1 MQTITSP
8 YPTEQGNMLY
18 VRCGIG
24 STPANQNMQR
34 MVSSASL
41 NTPSVA
47 ACGATTVWAN
57 GPIAPPSFHFRSTKQ
72 KQPTHWKQKM
82 TTYTCAAYS
91 AHLKIHRADGCTE
104 NCTTDKDL
112 RSYIKMQ
119 DDLHSPKYFR
129 EAEDHSRMQPQ
140 DRPVLWRAVEHCKRT
155 GAIFV
160 AVSLTNFGKT
170 KAEGLRFL
178 KHANVPFRIE
188 RSPSCNLNNIDMA
201 IDFAEDNIN
210 AVAAR
215 TKAALDKI
223 QKQFGNGA
231 AHVSHAGN
239 MITKLGAPD
248 PSIANA
254 RKSEIAL
261 KRTLMY
267 FDMLYTYRQQG
278 MSFQR
283 IADEL
288 NSHGVPSPTSTKN
301 NPKLW
306 YASGVSNY
314 YKRGLNAHKNKA
326 KRNEAI

>member
-8 YPTEQGNMLY
+8 YPTEKENVLY
-18 VRCGIG
+18 LRYGKRSG
-24 STPANQNMQR
+24 STANQNMQR
-34 MVSSASL
+34 MVSSASKKE
-41 NTPSVA
+41 T
-47 ACGATTVWAN
+47 CGGIYVNASSWQD
-57 GPIAPPSFHFRSTKQ
+57 PPQAPPPIHFQSNKQ
-72 KQPTHWKQKM
+72 KQSNTWETKM
-82 TTYTCAAYS
+82 NTYTCAAYM
-91 AHLKIHRADGCTE
+91 RDTDDGRE
-104 NCTTDKDL
+104 L

-119 DDLHSPKYFR
+119 EDLHSPKYFR
-129 EAEDHSRMQPQ
+129 EAADHSRMQPQ
-140 DRPVLWRAVEHCKRT
+140 DRPVLWRAIEHCQKT
-155 GAIFV
+155 GAMFV
-160 AVSLTNFGKT
+160 AVSLNNFGKT

-188 RSPSCNLNNIDMA
+188 RSPSCNINNIDMA

-223 QKQFGNGA
+223 QQQFGDGA

-239 MITKLGAPD
+239 LISKLGAPD

-267 FDMLYTYRQQG
+267 FDMLYTYRKQG

-314 YKRGLNAHKNKA
+314 YKRGLNAHENKA
-326 KRNEAI
+326 KRNAEV

>member
-8 YPTEQGNMLY
+8 YPTEKGNVLY
-18 VRCGIG
+18 LRYGRGSG
-24 STPANQNMQR
+24 STANRTIQKMIA
-34 MVSSASL
+34 SASL
-41 NTPSVA
+41 STPSVA
-47 ACGATTVWAN
+47 ASGATTVWAN
-57 GPIAPPSFHFRSTKQ
+57 GPIAPPQFHFRSNTKQ
-72 KQPTHWKQKM
+72 KQSQHWKQKM
-82 TTYTCAAYS
+82 TTYTCAAYM
-91 AHLKIHRADGCTE
+91 RDTDDGRE
-104 NCTTDKDL
+104 L

-119 DDLHSPKYFR
+119 DNLHSPKYFR
-129 EAEDHSRMQPQ
+129 EAEDHSRMQPL
-140 DRPVLWRAVEHCKRT
+140 DRPVLWRAVEHCRKT

-188 RSPSCNLNNIDMA
+188 RSPSCNINNIDMA

-210 AVAAR
+210 AVASR

-223 QKQFGNGA
+223 QKQFGDGA
-231 AHVSHAGN
+231 AHISHAGN

-267 FDMLYTYRQQG
+267 FDMLYTYRKQG

-314 YKRGLNAHKNKA
+314 YKRGLDAHKNKA
-326 KRNEAI
+326 KRNEAV

>member
-1 MQTITSP
+1 MQPDEVDMATVSRYHSIRRGQ
-8 YPTEQGNMLY
+8 YPWINANVVGPAR
-18 VRCGIG
+18 VR
-24 STPANQNMQR
+24 SK
-34 MVSSASL
+34 SK
-41 NTPSVA
+41 TPSQMRRVSAGILVNHA
-47 ACGATTVWAN
+47 AV
-57 GPIAPPSFHFRSTKQ
+57 APPQNHFRSTKQ
-72 KQPTHWKQKM
+72 KQSQHWKKKM
-82 TTYTCAAYS
+82 TTDTHTCAAYM
-91 AHLKIHRADGCTE
+91 RDTDDGRE
-104 NCTTDKDL
+104 L

-129 EAEDHSRMQPQ
+129 EAEDHSRMQPL
-140 DRPVLWRAVEHCKRT
+140 DRPVLWRAVEHCRKT

-178 KHANVPFRIE
+178 KIANVPFRIE
-188 RSPSCNLNNIDMA
+188 RSPSCNINNIDMA

-223 QKQFGNGA
+223 QKQFGDGA

-267 FDMLYTYRQQG
+267 FDMLQTYRNQG
-278 MSFQR
+278 MSYQR

-326 KRNEAI
+326 KRNAEV

>member
-1 MQTITSP
+1 MQTASTYNYGWLFTGGTGSSLRGMVSDGMSVST
-8 YPTEQGNMLY
+8 YCLAGGLY
-18 VRCGIG
+18 V
-24 STPANQNMQR
+24 
-34 MVSSASL
+34 SASSWQD
-41 NTPSVA
+41 PPH
-47 ACGATTVWAN
+47 G
-57 GPIAPPSFHFRSTKQ
+57 PPSFHFQSTKQ
-72 KQPTHWKQKM
+72 KQSQQWKKKM
-82 TTYTCAAYS
+82 TTYTCAAYM
-91 AHLKIHRADGCTE
+91 RDTDDGRE
-104 NCTTDKDL
+104 L

-129 EAEDHSRMQPQ
+129 EAEDHSRMQPL
-140 DRPVLWRAVEHCKRT
+140 DRPVLWRAVEHCRKT

-188 RSPSCNLNNIDMA
+188 RSPSCNINNIDMA

-210 AVAAR
+210 AVASR

-223 QKQFGNGA
+223 QQQFGDGA
-231 AHVSHAGN
+231 AHISHAGN

-267 FDMLYTYRQQG
+267 FDMLYTYRKQG

-314 YKRGLNAHKNKA
+314 YKRGLDAHKNKA
-326 KRNEAI
+326 KRNEAV

>member
-1 MQTITSP
+1 MQTAVI
-8 YPTEQGNMLY
+8 NKVD
-18 VRCGIG
+18 VRHRKMVW
-24 STPANQNMQR
+24 SKFVPAWDAANIVMPCKTKN
-34 MVSSASL
+34 AHA
-41 NTPSVA
+41 TPSEMRRVQNNLFNHCTA
-47 ACGATTVWAN
+47 
-57 GPIAPPSFHFRSTKQ
+57 APPQNHFRSNTKQ
-72 KQPTHWKQKM
+72 KQSQHWKQKM
-82 TTYTCAAYS
+82 NKHTCAAYM
-91 AHLKIHRADGCTE
+91 RDTDDGRE
-104 NCTTDKDL
+104 L

-119 DDLHSPKYFR
+119 DNLHSPKYFK

-140 DRPVLWRAVEHCKRT
+140 DRPVLWRAIEHCQKT

-160 AVSLTNFGKT
+160 ANRLTQFGKT
-170 KAEGLRFL
+170 KAEALRFL
-178 KHANVPFRIE
+178 RTADVEFRIE
-188 RSPSCNLNNIDMA
+188 FSPCCNRNNIDMA

-210 AVAAR
+210 AVASR

-223 QKQFGNGA
+223 QQEFGHGS
-231 AHVSHAGN
+231 AHISHAGN

-267 FDMLYTYRQQG
+267 FDMLQTYRNQG

-314 YKRGLNAHKNKA
+314 YKRGKDAKQNKT
-326 KRNEAI
+326 KRNAAV

>member
-8 YPTEQGNMLY
+8 YPTERGNVLY
-18 VRCGIG
+18 LKYGKRSG
-24 STPANQNMQR
+24 STANQTIYKMIA
-34 MVSSASL
+34 SASL
-41 NTPSVA
+41 STPSVA
-47 ACGATTVWAN
+47 ASGATTVWAN
-57 GPIAPPSFHFRSTKQ
+57 GPAGPPSFHFRSTKQ
-72 KQPTHWKQKM
+72 KQPTQWKKKM
-82 TTYTCAAYS
+82 TTYTCAAYM
-91 AHLKIHRADGCTE
+91 RDTDDGRE
-104 NCTTDKDL
+104 L

-140 DRPVLWRAVEHCKRT
+140 DRPVLWRAIEHCQKT
-155 GAIFV
+155 GAIFT
-160 AVSLTNFGKT
+160 AVKLNSFGKT
-170 KAEGLRFL
+170 KAEALRFL
-178 KHANVPFRIE
+178 KHANVQFRIE
-188 RSPSCNLNNIDMA
+188 RSPSCNINNIDMA

-210 AVAAR
+210 AVASR

-223 QKQFGNGA
+223 QQQFGEGT
-231 AHVSHAGN
+231 AHISHAGAL
-239 MITKLGAPD
+239 ITKLGAPD

-267 FDMLYTYRQQG
+267 FDMLQTYRSQG
-278 MSFQR
+278 MSYQR

-314 YKRGLNAHKNKA
+314 YKRGKDAKQNKA
-326 KRNEAI
+326 QCYEES

>member
-1 MQTITSP
+1 MQTASTYNYGWLYSGGTGSSLRGMVSDGMSVST
-8 YPTEQGNMLY
+8 YCLAGGLY
-18 VRCGIG
+18 V
-24 STPANQNMQR
+24 
-34 MVSSASL
+34 SASSWQD
-41 NTPSVA
+41 PPH
-47 ACGATTVWAN
+47 G
-57 GPIAPPSFHFRSTKQ
+57 PPSIHFRSTKQ
-72 KQPTHWKQKM
+72 KQPTQWKKKM
-82 TTYTCAAYS
+82 TTYTCAAYM
-91 AHLKIHRADGCTE
+91 RDTDDGRE
-104 NCTTDKDL
+104 L

-129 EAEDHSRMQPQ
+129 EAEDHSRMQPL
-140 DRPVLWRAVEHCKRT
+140 DRPVLWRAVEHCKKT
-155 GAIFV
+155 SAIFV
-160 AVSLTNFGKT
+160 AVSLNNFGKT

-188 RSPSCNLNNIDMA
+188 RSPSCNINNIDMA

-223 QKQFGNGA
+223 QKQFGDGA

-239 MITKLGAPD
+239 LISKLGAPD

-267 FDMLYTYRQQG
+267 FDMLYTYRKQG

-314 YKRGLNAHKNKA
+314 YKRGLNAHTNKA
-326 KRNEAI
+326 KRDAEV

>member
-8 YPTEQGNMLY
+8 YPTEKGNVLY
-18 VRCGIG
+18 LRYGRGSG
-24 STPANQNMQR
+24 STANRTIQKMIA
-34 MVSSASL
+34 SASL
-41 NTPSVA
+41 STPSVA
-47 ACGATTVWAN
+47 ASGATTVWAN
-57 GPIAPPSFHFRSTKQ
+57 GPMAPPQNHFRSTKQ
-72 KQPTHWKQKM
+72 KQLTHWKKKM
-82 TTYTCAAYS
+82 TTHTCAAYM
-91 AHLKIHRADGCTE
+91 RDTDDGRE
-104 NCTTDKDL
+104 L
-112 RSYIKMQ
+112 RTYIKMQ
-119 DDLHSPKYFR
+119 DDLHSPKYFK

-140 DRPVLWRAVEHCKRT
+140 DRPVLWRAIEHCQKT
-155 GAIFV
+155 GAIFT
-160 AVSLTNFGKT
+160 AVKLNSFGKT
-170 KAEGLRFL
+170 KAEALRFL

-188 RSPSCNLNNIDMA
+188 RSPSCNINNIDMA

-210 AVAAR
+210 AVASR

-223 QKQFGNGA
+223 QQQFGDGA

-239 MITKLGAPD
+239 LISKLGAPD

-267 FDMLYTYRQQG
+267 FDMLYTYRKQG

-314 YKRGLNAHKNKA
+314 YKRGLDAHKNKA
-326 KRNEAI
+326 KRNEAV

>member
-1 MQTITSP
+1 MQTAST
-8 YPTEQGNMLY
+8 YNYGWLY
-18 VRCGIG
+18 TGGTG
-24 STPANQNMQR
+24 SSLR
-34 MVSSASL
+34 GMVSDGMSVSTYCLAGGIYVSASSWQD
-41 NTPSVA
+41 P
-47 ACGATTVWAN
+47 
-57 GPIAPPSFHFRSTKQ
+57 PHAPPSFYFQSTKQ
-72 KQPTHWKQKM
+72 KQSHTWKNKM
-82 TTYTCAAYS
+82 TTHTCAAYM
-91 AHLKIHRADGCTE
+91 RDNDDGRE
-104 NCTTDKDL
+104 L

-119 DDLHSPKYFR
+119 DDLHSPKYFK

-140 DRPVLWRAVEHCKRT
+140 DRPVLWRAIEHCQKT
-155 GAIFV
+155 GAMFV
-160 AVSLTNFGKT
+160 AVKLNSFGKT
-170 KAEGLRFL
+170 KAEALRFL
-178 KHANVPFRIE
+178 KHANVQFRIE
-188 RSPSCNLNNIDMA
+188 RSPSCNINNIDMA

-210 AVAAR
+210 AVASR

-223 QKQFGNGA
+223 QQQFGEGT
-231 AHVSHAGN
+231 AHISHAGAL
-239 MITKLGAPD
+239 ITKLGAPD

-267 FDMLYTYRQQG
+267 FDMLQTYRNQG

-314 YKRGLNAHKNKA
+314 YKRGENAHKNKA
-326 KRNEAI
+326 KCNEES

>member
-1 MQTITSP
+1 
-8 YPTEQGNMLY
+8 
-18 VRCGIG
+18 
-24 STPANQNMQR
+24 
-34 MVSSASL
+34 
-41 NTPSVA
+41 
-47 ACGATTVWAN
+47 
-57 GPIAPPSFHFRSTKQ
+57 
-72 KQPTHWKQKM
+72 M
-82 TTYTCAAYS
+82 TTHTCAAYM
-91 AHLKIHRADGCTE
+91 RDTDDGRE
-104 NCTTDKDL
+104 L

-119 DDLHSPKYFR
+119 DNLHSPKYFR
-129 EAEDHSRMQPQ
+129 EAEDHSRMQPL
-140 DRPVLWRAVEHCKRT
+140 DRPVLWRAVEHCRKT

-188 RSPSCNLNNIDMA
+188 RSPSCNINNIDMA

-210 AVAAR
+210 AVASR

-223 QKQFGNGA
+223 QQQFGDGA
-231 AHVSHAGN
+231 AHISHAGN

-267 FDMLYTYRQQG
+267 FDMLYTYRKQG

-326 KRNEAI
+326 KRNAEV

>member
-8 YPTEQGNMLY
+8 YPTERGNVLY
-18 VRCGIG
+18 LNYGNGSG
-24 STPANQNMQR
+24 STANKTICTMLA
-34 MVSSASL
+34 SASL
-41 NTPSVA
+41 STPSVA
-47 ACGATTVWAN
+47 ASGATTVWAN
-57 GPIAPPSFHFRSTKQ
+57 GPAGPPSFHFRSAKQ
-72 KQPTHWKQKM
+72 KQPHTWKKKM
-82 TTYTCAAYS
+82 TTYTCAAYMRNS
-91 AHLKIHRADGCTE
+91 DDVRE
-104 NCTTDKDL
+104 L

-140 DRPVLWRAVEHCKRT
+140 DRPVLWRAIEHCQKT
-155 GAIFV
+155 GAMFV
-160 AVSLTNFGKT
+160 AVKLNNFGKT
-170 KAEGLRFL
+170 KAEALRFL
-178 KHANVPFRIE
+178 KQANVQFRIE
-188 RSPSCNLNNIDMA
+188 RSPSCNINNIDMA

-223 QKQFGNGA
+223 QQQFGDGS
-231 AHVSHAGN
+231 AHISHAGN

-267 FDMLYTYRQQG
+267 FDMLYTYRKQG

-326 KRNEAI
+326 KRNAEV

>member
-8 YPTEQGNMLY
+8 YPTEKGNVLY
-18 VRCGIG
+18 LKYGGRSG
-24 STPANQNMQR
+24 STANQTIYTMIA
-34 MVSSASL
+34 SASPS
-41 NTPSVA
+41 TPSVA
-47 ACGATTVWAN
+47 ASGATTVWAN
-57 GPIAPPSFHFRSTKQ
+57 GPIAPPKNHFRSNKQ
-72 KQPTHWKQKM
+72 KQSTQWKKKMNTH
-82 TTYTCAAYS
+82 TCAAYM
-91 AHLKIHRADGCTE
+91 RDTDDGRE
-104 NCTTDKDL
+104 L

-140 DRPVLWRAVEHCKRT
+140 DRPVLWRAVEHCKKT
-155 GAIFV
+155 SAIFV
-160 AVSLTNFGKT
+160 AVSLNNFGKT

-188 RSPSCNLNNIDMA
+188 RSPSCNINNIDMA

-223 QKQFGNGA
+223 QQQFGDGA
-231 AHVSHAGN
+231 AHISHAGN

-314 YKRGLNAHKNKA
+314 YKRGLNAHKNKT
-326 KRNEAI
+326 KRDAEV

>member
-8 YPTEQGNMLY
+8 YPTEKENVLY
-18 VRCGIG
+18 LRYGKRSG
-24 STPANQNMQR
+24 STANQNMQR
-34 MVSSASL
+34 MVSNASKKK
-41 NTPSVA
+41 T
-47 ACGATTVWAN
+47 CGGIYVNASSWQD
-57 GPIAPPSFHFRSTKQ
+57 PPQAPPPIHFQSNKQ
-72 KQPTHWKQKM
+72 KQSNTWETKM
-82 TTYTCAAYS
+82 NTYTCAAYM
-91 AHLKIHRADGCTE
+91 RDTDDGRE
-104 NCTTDKDL
+104 L

-119 DDLHSPKYFR
+119 EDLHSPKYFR
-129 EAEDHSRMQPQ
+129 EAADHSRMQPQ
-140 DRPVLWRAVEHCKRT
+140 DRPVLWRAIEHCQKT
-155 GAIFV
+155 GAMFV
-160 AVSLTNFGKT
+160 AVSLNNFGKT

-188 RSPSCNLNNIDMA
+188 RSPSCNINNIDMA

-223 QKQFGNGA
+223 QQQFGDGA

-239 MITKLGAPD
+239 LISKLGAPD

-267 FDMLYTYRQQG
+267 FDMLYTYRKQG

-314 YKRGLNAHKNKA
+314 YKRGKDAKQNKT
-326 KRNEAI
+326 KRNAEV

>member
-1 MQTITSP
+1 MQTASE
-8 YPTEQGNMLY
+8 YNYGWLY
-18 VRCGIG
+18 TGGTGDSLRG
-24 STPANQNMQR
+24 
-34 MVSSASL
+34 MVSDVMSVSTYALAGGIYVSASSWQD
-41 NTPSVA
+41 P
-47 ACGATTVWAN
+47 
-57 GPIAPPSFHFRSTKQ
+57 PHAPPSFHFQSTKQ
-72 KQPTHWKQKM
+72 KQSTQWKKKM
-82 TTYTCAAYS
+82 TTYTCAAYM
-91 AHLKIHRADGCTE
+91 RDTDDGRE
-104 NCTTDKDL
+104 L

-119 DDLHSPKYFR
+119 EDLHSPKYFK
-129 EAEDHSRMQPQ
+129 ESEDHSRMQPL
-140 DRPVLWRAVEHCKRT
+140 DRPVLWRAIEHCQKT

-160 AVSLTNFGKT
+160 ANRLTQFGKT
-170 KAEGLRFL
+170 KAEALRFL
-178 KHANVPFRIE
+178 KTADVEFKIE
-188 RSPSCNLNNIDMA
+188 FSPCCNRNNIDMA

-223 QKQFGNGA
+223 QKQFGDGS
-231 AHVSHAGN
+231 AHISHAGN

-261 KRTLMY
+261 KRTLIY
-267 FDMLYTYRQQG
+267 FDMLQTYRNQG

-314 YKRGLNAHKNKA
+314 YKRGKDAKQNKA
-326 KRNEAI
+326 KRNEAV

>member
-1 MQTITSP
+1 
-8 YPTEQGNMLY
+8 
-18 VRCGIG
+18 
-24 STPANQNMQR
+24 
-34 MVSSASL
+34 
-41 NTPSVA
+41 
-47 ACGATTVWAN
+47 
-57 GPIAPPSFHFRSTKQ
+57 
-72 KQPTHWKQKM
+72 M
-82 TTYTCAAYS
+82 TTHTCAAYM
-91 AHLKIHRADGCTE
+91 RDTDDGRE
-104 NCTTDKDL
+104 L
-112 RSYIKMQ
+112 RTYIKMQ
-119 DDLHSPKYFR
+119 DDLHSPKYFK

-140 DRPVLWRAVEHCKRT
+140 DRPVLWRAIEHCQKT
-155 GAIFV
+155 GAIFT
-160 AVSLTNFGKT
+160 AVKLNSFGKT
-170 KAEGLRFL
+170 KAEALRFL

-188 RSPSCNLNNIDMA
+188 RSPSCNINNIDMA

-223 QKQFGNGA
+223 QQQFGDGA
-231 AHVSHAGN
+231 AHISHAGN

-267 FDMLYTYRQQG
+267 FDMLYTYRKQG

-314 YKRGLNAHKNKA
+314 YKRGLDAHKNKA
-326 KRNEAI
+326 KRNEAV

>member
-8 YPTEQGNMLY
+8 YPTEKQNVLY

-34 MVSSASL
+34 MVSRASL

-47 ACGATTVWAN
+47 ASGATTVWAN
-57 GPIAPPSFHFRSTKQ
+57 GPIAPPQFHFQSNKQ
-72 KQPTHWKQKM
+72 KQPTQWKKKM

-91 AHLKIHRADGCTE
+91 AHLKIHRADGCTD

-129 EAEDHSRMQPQ
+129 EAEDHSRMQPL
-140 DRPVLWRAVEHCKRT
+140 DRPVLWRAVEHCRKT

-160 AVSLTNFGKT
+160 AVSLTNFAKT

-188 RSPSCNLNNIDMA
+188 RSPSCNINNIDMA

-223 QKQFGNGA
+223 QKQFGDGA

-239 MITKLGAPD
+239 LISKLGAPD

-267 FDMLYTYRQQG
+267 FDMLQTYRNQG

-314 YKRGLNAHKNKA
+314 YKRGLDAHKNKA
-326 KRNEAI
+326 KRNEAV

>member
-1 MQTITSP
+1 M
-8 YPTEQGNMLY
+8 
-18 VRCGIG
+18 
-24 STPANQNMQR
+24 
-34 MVSSASL
+34 
-41 NTPSVA
+41 
-47 ACGATTVWAN
+47 
-57 GPIAPPSFHFRSTKQ
+57 
-72 KQPTHWKQKM
+72 KM
-82 TTYTCAAYS
+82 TSKQTVAGYS
-91 AHLKIHRADGCTE
+91 RA
-104 NCTTDKDL
+104 TDCKREL
-112 RSYIKMQ
+112 RDYIKRE
-119 DDLHSPKYFR
+119 DNLGAPKYFI

-140 DRPVLWRAVEHCKRT
+140 DRPVLWRAVEHCQKT

-160 AVSLTNFGKT
+160 ANRLTQFGKT
-170 KAEGLRFL
+170 KAEALRFL
-178 KHANVPFRIE
+178 KTADVEFRIE
-188 RSPSCNLNNIDMA
+188 FSPCCNRNNIDMA

-223 QKQFGNGA
+223 QQQFGDGA
-231 AHVSHAGN
+231 AHISHAGN
-239 MITKLGAPD
+239 LISKLGAPD

-267 FDMLYTYRQQG
+267 FDMLYTYRKQG

-314 YKRGLNAHKNKA
+314 YKRGLDAHKNKA
-326 KRNEAI
+326 KRNEAV

>member
-8 YPTEQGNMLY
+8 YPTEKGNVLY
-18 VRCGIG
+18 LRYGRGSG
-24 STPANQNMQR
+24 STANRTIQKMIA
-34 MVSSASL
+34 SASL
-41 NTPSVA
+41 STPSVA
-47 ACGATTVWAN
+47 ASGATTVWAN
-57 GPIAPPSFHFRSTKQ
+57 GPMAPPQNHFRSTKQ
-72 KQPTHWKQKM
+72 KQLTHWKKKM
-82 TTYTCAAYS
+82 TTHTCAAYM
-91 AHLKIHRADGCTE
+91 RDTDDGRE
-104 NCTTDKDL
+104 L
-112 RSYIKMQ
+112 RTYIKMQ
-119 DDLHSPKYFR
+119 DDLHSPKYFK

-140 DRPVLWRAVEHCKRT
+140 DRPVLWRAIEHCQKT
-155 GAIFV
+155 GAIFT
-160 AVSLTNFGKT
+160 AVKLNSFGKT
-170 KAEGLRFL
+170 KAEALRFL

-188 RSPSCNLNNIDMA
+188 RSPSCNINNIDMA

-210 AVAAR
+210 AVASR

-223 QKQFGNGA
+223 QKQFGDGA

-267 FDMLYTYRQQG
+267 FDMLYTYRKQG

-314 YKRGLNAHKNKA
+314 YKRGLDAHKNKA
-326 KRNEAI
+326 KRNEAV

>member
-8 YPTEQGNMLY
+8 YPTEKGNVLY
-18 VRCGIG
+18 LRYGRGSG
-24 STPANQNMQR
+24 STANRTIQKMIA
-34 MVSSASL
+34 SASL
-41 NTPSVA
+41 STPSVA
-47 ACGATTVWAN
+47 ASGATTVWAN
-57 GPIAPPSFHFRSTKQ
+57 GPMAPPQNHFRSTKQ
-72 KQPTHWKQKM
+72 KQLTHWKKKM
-82 TTYTCAAYS
+82 TTYTCAAYM
-91 AHLKIHRADGCTE
+91 RDTDDGRE
-104 NCTTDKDL
+104 L
-112 RSYIKMQ
+112 RTYIKMQ

-129 EAEDHSRMQPQ
+129 EAEDHSRMQPL
-140 DRPVLWRAVEHCKRT
+140 DRPVLWRAVEHCRKT

-188 RSPSCNLNNIDMA
+188 RSPSCNINNIDMA

-210 AVAAR
+210 AVASR

-223 QKQFGNGA
+223 QQQFGDGA
-231 AHVSHAGN
+231 AHISHAGN

-267 FDMLYTYRQQG
+267 FDMLYTYRKQG

-326 KRNEAI
+326 KRNAEV

>member
-1 MQTITSP
+1 MTKAPSWP
-8 YPTEQGNMLY
+8 DPPQG
-18 VRCGIG
+18 
-24 STPANQNMQR
+24 
-34 MVSSASL
+34 
-41 NTPSVA
+41 
-47 ACGATTVWAN
+47 
-57 GPIAPPSFHFRSTKQ
+57 PPSFHFRSTKQ
-72 KQPTHWKQKM
+72 KQPHTWKKKM
-82 TTYTCAAYS
+82 TTYTCAAYM
-91 AHLKIHRADGCTE
+91 RDTDDGRE
-104 NCTTDKDL
+104 L

-129 EAEDHSRMQPQ
+129 EAEDHSRMQPL
-140 DRPVLWRAVEHCKRT
+140 DRPVLWRAIEHCRKT

-160 AVSLTNFGKT
+160 AVSLNNFGKT

-188 RSPSCNLNNIDMA
+188 RSPSCNINNIDMA

-223 QKQFGNGA
+223 QQQFGDGS
-231 AHVSHAGN
+231 AHISHAGN

-248 PSIANA
+248 PSIANK

-267 FDMLYTYRQQG
+267 FDMLYTYRKQG

-314 YKRGLNAHKNKA
+314 YKRGLDAHKNKA
-326 KRNEAI
+326 KRNEAV

>member
-8 YPTEQGNMLY
+8 YPTEKGNVLY
-18 VRCGIG
+18 LRYGRGSG
-24 STPANQNMQR
+24 STANRTIQKMIA
-34 MVSSASL
+34 SASL
-41 NTPSVA
+41 STPSVA
-47 ACGATTVWAN
+47 ASGATTVWAN
-57 GPIAPPSFHFRSTKQ
+57 GPMAPPQNHFRSTKQ
-72 KQPTHWKQKM
+72 KQLTHWKKKM
-82 TTYTCAAYS
+82 TTHTCAAYM
-91 AHLKIHRADGCTE
+91 RDTDDGRE
-104 NCTTDKDL
+104 L

-119 DDLHSPKYFR
+119 DNLHSPKYFR
-129 EAEDHSRMQPQ
+129 EAEDHSRMQPL
-140 DRPVLWRAVEHCKRT
+140 DRPVLWRAVEHCRKT

-188 RSPSCNLNNIDMA
+188 RSPSCNINNIDMA

-210 AVAAR
+210 AVASR

-223 QKQFGNGA
+223 QQQFGDGA
-231 AHVSHAGN
+231 AHISHAGN

-267 FDMLYTYRQQG
+267 FDMLYTYRKQG

-314 YKRGLNAHKNKA
+314 YKRGLDAHKNKA
-326 KRNEAI
+326 KRNEAV

>member
-1 MQTITSP
+1 MTKAPSWP
-8 YPTEQGNMLY
+8 DPPQG
-18 VRCGIG
+18 
-24 STPANQNMQR
+24 
-34 MVSSASL
+34 
-41 NTPSVA
+41 
-47 ACGATTVWAN
+47 
-57 GPIAPPSFHFRSTKQ
+57 PPSFHFRSTKQ
-72 KQPTHWKQKM
+72 KQPHTWKKKM
-82 TTYTCAAYS
+82 TTYTCAAYM
-91 AHLKIHRADGCTE
+91 RDTDDGRE
-104 NCTTDKDL
+104 L

-129 EAEDHSRMQPQ
+129 EAEDHSRMQPL
-140 DRPVLWRAVEHCKRT
+140 DRPVLWRAIEHCRKT

-160 AVSLTNFGKT
+160 AVSLNNFGKT

-188 RSPSCNLNNIDMA
+188 RSPSCNINNIDMA

-223 QKQFGNGA
+223 QQQFGDGS
-231 AHVSHAGN
+231 AHISHAGN

-267 FDMLYTYRQQG
+267 FDMLYTYRKQG

-326 KRNEAI
+326 KRNAEI

>member
-8 YPTEQGNMLY
+8 YPTEKGNVLY
-18 VRCGIG
+18 LRYGRGSG
-24 STPANQNMQR
+24 STANRTIQKMIA
-34 MVSSASL
+34 SASL
-41 NTPSVA
+41 STPSVA
-47 ACGATTVWAN
+47 ASGATTVWAN
-57 GPIAPPSFHFRSTKQ
+57 GPMAPPQNHFRSTKQ
-72 KQPTHWKQKM
+72 KQSQQWKKKM
-82 TTYTCAAYS
+82 TTYTCAAYM
-91 AHLKIHRADGCTE
+91 RDTDDGRE
-104 NCTTDKDL
+104 L

-119 DDLHSPKYFR
+119 DNLHSPKYFR
-129 EAEDHSRMQPQ
+129 EAEDHSRMQPL
-140 DRPVLWRAVEHCKRT
+140 DRPVLWRAVEHCRKT

-188 RSPSCNLNNIDMA
+188 RSPSCNINNIDMA

-210 AVAAR
+210 AVASR

-223 QKQFGNGA
+223 QQQFGDGA
-231 AHVSHAGN
+231 AHISHAGN

-267 FDMLYTYRQQG
+267 FDMLYTYRKQG

-314 YKRGLNAHKNKA
+314 YKRGLDAHKNKA
-326 KRNEAI
+326 KRNEAV

>member
-1 MQTITSP
+1 M
-8 YPTEQGNMLY
+8 
-18 VRCGIG
+18 
-24 STPANQNMQR
+24 
-34 MVSSASL
+34 
-41 NTPSVA
+41 NT
-47 ACGATTVWAN
+47 
-57 GPIAPPSFHFRSTKQ
+57 H
-72 KQPTHWKQKM
+72 
-82 TTYTCAAYS
+82 TCAAYM
-91 AHLKIHRADGCTE
+91 RDTDDGRE
-104 NCTTDKDL
+104 L

-140 DRPVLWRAVEHCKRT
+140 DRPVLWRAIEHCQKT
-155 GAIFV
+155 GAMFV
-160 AVSLTNFGKT
+160 AVKLNSFGKT
-170 KAEGLRFL
+170 KAEALRFL
-178 KHANVPFRIE
+178 KHANVQFRIE
-188 RSPSCNLNNIDMA
+188 RSPSCNINNIDMA

-210 AVAAR
+210 AVASR

-223 QKQFGNGA
+223 QQQFCEGT
-231 AHVSHAGN
+231 AHISHAGAL
-239 MITKLGAPD
+239 ITKLGAPD

-267 FDMLYTYRQQG
+267 FDMLQVYRNQG
-278 MSFQR
+278 MSYQR

-314 YKRGLNAHKNKA
+314 FKRGENAHKNKT
-326 KRNEAI
+326 KRDAEV

>member
-1 MQTITSP
+1 M
-8 YPTEQGNMLY
+8 
-18 VRCGIG
+18 
-24 STPANQNMQR
+24 
-34 MVSSASL
+34 
-41 NTPSVA
+41 NT
-47 ACGATTVWAN
+47 
-57 GPIAPPSFHFRSTKQ
+57 H
-72 KQPTHWKQKM
+72 
-82 TTYTCAAYS
+82 TCAAYM
-91 AHLKIHRADGCTE
+91 RDNDDGRE
-104 NCTTDKDL
+104 L

-129 EAEDHSRMQPQ
+129 EAKDHSRMQPQ
-140 DRPVLWRAVEHCKRT
+140 DRPVLWRAIEHCQKT
-155 GAIFV
+155 GAMFV
-160 AVSLTNFGKT
+160 AVKLNNFGKT
-170 KAEGLRFL
+170 KAEALRFL
-178 KHANVPFRIE
+178 KQANVPFRIE
-188 RSPSCNLNNIDMA
+188 RSPSCNINNIDMA

-223 QKQFGNGA
+223 QKQFGDGS
-231 AHVSHAGN
+231 AHISHAGN

-248 PSIANA
+248 PSVANA

-267 FDMLYTYRQQG
+267 FDMLYTYRKQG

-314 YKRGLNAHKNKA
+314 YKRGLDAHKNKA
-326 KRNEAI
+326 KRNEAV